1 MKLVEET
8 HRSSLEHFPR
18 TAKALATGDSR
29 YRFADFHRA
38 QNTEELLEASMSRA
52 LAGVLV
58 NFAQGWLSMKI
69 KLAAPTH
76 ASLIRAKRPLL
87 TAGGPVLCLLVIN
100 ALWF

>member
-1 MKLVEET
+1 
-8 HRSSLEHFPR
+8 
-18 TAKALATGDSR
+18 
-29 YRFADFHRA
+29 
-38 QNTEELLEASMSRA
+38 MSRA